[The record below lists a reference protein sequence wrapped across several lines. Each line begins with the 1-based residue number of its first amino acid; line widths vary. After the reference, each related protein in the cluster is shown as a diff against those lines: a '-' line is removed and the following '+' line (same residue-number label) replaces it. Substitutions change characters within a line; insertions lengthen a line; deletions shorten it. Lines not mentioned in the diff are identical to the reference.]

1 MNKKGQVFLI
11 AAIIFIFAVYSVI
24 IKYNTAKEYA
34 ALEDYEEITENYQSE
49 FPKVV
54 NKALYKE
61 DETVE
66 SALSKFNKKFLSNAR
81 QKDPNYGVL
90 YAYKDA
96 RGNLH
101 IVNTLNKKVINIE
114 FVKGRSGEQLTADK
128 IKVTLPDAALTSR
141 GCVTLGNLGC
151 TSTDA
156 KLISFGDKYSN
167 TYDYT
172 GDLTTLSIELIDE
185 ESGVSFLLTT
195 LDITEFTTMTYISS
209 SESSTLSPV
218 EGETSPPTVKATLT
232 TT

>member
-34 ALEDYEEITENYQSE
+34 TLEDYEEITENYQSE

-66 SALSKFNKKFLSNAR
+66 SALEKFNKKFLSNAR

-101 IVNTLNKKVINIE
+101 IVNTLNKKVININFE
-114 FVKGRSGEQLTADK
+114 TVRGERLTAES
-128 IKVTLPDAALTSR
+128 ININLPDATLTSR
-141 GCVTLGNLGC
+141 GCVSVGNLGC

-156 KLISFGDKYSN
+156 KLVSFGEKYSN

-172 GDLTTLSIELIDE
+172 GNLEKMVITILDE
-185 ESGVSFLLTT
+185 DTSFE
-195 LDITEFTTMTYISS
+195 LDIKEFDTMNYISS
-209 SESSTLSPV
+209 SSEERISTTDGSTLPR
-218 EGETSPPTVKATLT
+218 EIKATLT

>member
-66 SALSKFNKKFLSNAR
+66 SALEKFNKKFLSNAR

-114 FVKGRSGEQLTADK
+114 FSDPRIGGRVKEAKIIGDGITSEGQICLSNIGCSTSSTEVDIKFGENYGRGYDIPGDVDTLIIEVPTTNPRTGQIS
-128 IKVTLPDAALTSR
+128 TLP
-141 GCVTLGNLGC
+141 
-151 TSTDA
+151 
-156 KLISFGDKYSN
+156 
-167 TYDYT
+167 
-172 GDLTTLSIELIDE
+172 IEL
-185 ESGVSFLLTT
+185 
-195 LDITEFTTMTYISS
+195 DIKEFTTMNYISS
-209 SESSTLSPV
+209 EDTLKTP
-218 EGETSPPTVKATLT
+218 EGDDIPFVSATLT